1 MTNNMTILTE
11 ASEKGNKI
19 NDLVSDK
26 QTIVVAP
33 SSITQQAGHTFT
45 KQASYA
51 QIENLNSSLTRSN
64 HQYGRP
70 ECSIQ
75 FKTQTP
81 RCQ

>member
-33 SSITQQAGHTFT
+33 SSITQQNGHTFT
-45 KQASYA
+45 KQASHA
-51 QIENLNSSLTRSN
+51 QITSMDGQSV
-64 HQYGRP
+64 
-70 ECSIQ
+70 
-75 FKTQTP
+75 
-81 RCQ
+81 